1 LRELKQKSPQQ
12 TAPRGPFEFISMIA
26 MCRWFARRVKL
37 FLKRLLNCATRNE
50 IEKARSGYFATGL
63 ASSLQ

>member
-1 LRELKQKSPQQ
+1 MSDTRSCLLSRHEL
-12 TAPRGPFEFISMIA
+12 TARQIAIDAIISGANPIL
-26 MCRWFARRVKL
+26 KL